1 MTDDPKTKQ
10 TPEDLKT
17 REKPKSGKLYWLLI
31 VLAVVLFL
39 LIIIFAMFFHRP
51 SYYQPL
57 DVADKGVMSVYLTN
71 QLLPDFYNGVQYQ
84 QPFDLVVTQKG
95 INDVLAHFYW
105 PQRIGSLDIS
115 DPMVFFT
122 PSALVLMGTVSVDGA
137 ECVATIVAEPEID
150 VTGLLNLRVTVV
162 KLGAVDIT
170 PLARA
175 LTARLYQQQANDKD
189 SFADKAVCSILYGEP
204 FDHVFRVE
212 GKKVRLSKI
221 TLESKK
227 LTLRFDPVFD
237 EEAIL

>member
-10 TPEDLKT
+10 TPEDSKT
-17 REKPKSGKLYWLLI
+17 RKKPRSAKLYWLLI
-31 VLAVVLFL
+31 VLAVALFL

-51 SYYQPL
+51 SYYQPP

-71 QLLPDFYNGVQYQ
+71 RLMPDFYNGVQYQ

-95 INDVLAHFYW
+95 INDVLAHFRW

-150 VTGLLNLRVTVV
+150 VTGQLNLRVTVV

-189 SFADKAVCSILYGEP
+189 SFWEKAVRSILYDQP

-212 GKKVRLSKI
+212 DKKVRLSEI

-227 LTLRFDPVFD
+227 LTLRFEPVLV
-237 EEAIL
+237 EEITP